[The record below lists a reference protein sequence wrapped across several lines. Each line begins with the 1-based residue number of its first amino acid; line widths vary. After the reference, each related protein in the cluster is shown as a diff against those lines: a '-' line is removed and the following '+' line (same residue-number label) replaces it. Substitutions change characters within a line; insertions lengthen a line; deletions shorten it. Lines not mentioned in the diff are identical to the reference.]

1 MLNLKGFLD
10 ILDYCLTIILLFI
23 IVRAFLVSF
32 IDEFNPI
39 MKILNII
46 AIPILFPFKKLQN
59 CFFDRLA
66 IDISPVLLFVTV
78 SVLRKILLLGGNI
91 FG

>member
-1 MLNLKGFLD
+1 MLNLKGFLG

-23 IVRAFLVSF
+23 VVRAFLVSF
-32 IDEFNPI
+32 LDEFNPI

-59 CFFDRLA
+59 CFFNRLA

-78 SVLRKILLLGGNI
+78 SFFKKVLLLGGNI

>member
-1 MLNLKGFLD
+1 LKGFLD

>member
-1 MLNLKGFLD
+1 MKGFLG

-23 IVRAFLVSF
+23 VVRAFLVSF
-32 IDEFNPI
+32 VDEFNPI

-78 SVLRKILLLGGNI
+78 SVLRKVLLLGGNI

>member
-10 ILDYCLTIILLFI
+10 ILDYCLTIIILFI

>member
-1 MLNLKGFLD
+1 MKGFLG

-23 IVRAFLVSF
+23 VVRAFLVSF
-32 IDEFNPI
+32 LDEFNPI

-59 CFFDRLA
+59 CFFYSLA

-78 SVLRKILLLGGNI
+78 SFLKKVLLLGGNI

>member
-1 MLNLKGFLD
+1 MKGFLD

-23 IVRAFLVSF
+23 VVRAFLVSF
-32 IDEFNPI
+32 VDEFNPI

-78 SVLRKILLLGGNI
+78 SVLRKVLLLGGNI

>member
-1 MLNLKGFLD
+1 MKGFLD
-10 ILDYCLTIILLFI
+10 ILDYCLTIIILFI

>member
-1 MLNLKGFLD
+1 MKGFLG

-23 IVRAFLVSF
+23 VVRAFLVSF
-32 IDEFNPI
+32 LDEFNPI

-59 CFFDRLA
+59 CFFNRLA

-78 SVLRKILLLGGNI
+78 SFLKKVLLLGGNI

>member
-1 MLNLKGFLD
+1 MLNLREFLG
-10 ILDYCLTIILLFI
+10 ILDYCLIIILIFI
-23 IVRAFLVSF
+23 SIRAFLVCV

-46 AIPILFPFKKLQN
+46 AIPMLFPFKKLQN

-66 IDISPVLLFVTV
+66 VDISPVLLFVTV
-78 SVLRKILLLGGNI
+78 SVLRKVVLLGGNI

>member
-1 MLNLKGFLD
+1 MKGFLD

>member
-10 ILDYCLTIILLFI
+10 ILDYCLTIIILFI

-39 MKILNII
+39 MNILNII